1 LKFVKNT
8 TLIWITV
15 WLSACGEGDPKFGY
29 EAANQPPISIAGVA
43 QNVTT
48 GSTVTLDGS
57 ASRDANGDPLTYR
70 WSLTSKPTGSTAS
83 LAASSSA
90 KPTFI
95 ADFPGT
101 YVATL
106 TVNDGKIDGTSST
119 VTVTASFYAAPVAD
133 PGVAQNVTTGSTVT
147 LDGSASRDANGDPL
161 TYRWSLTS
169 KPTGSIAWLAQ
180 STSAKPTF
188 TADLPGTYVATLI
201 VNDGKIDSTSSTV
214 TVTVSST
221 NAAPVAY
228 PGVPQNVTTGS
239 TVTHDGSA
247 SQDANGD
254 ALTYRWSLTSKP
266 TGSKASLAS
275 SSSAKPTFIAD
286 FPGTYVAT
294 LIVNDGKI
302 DSTSNTVTVTASSTN
317 AAPVADPGVAQNVT
331 TGSTVTLDG
340 SFSRDA
346 NGDPLTY
353 RWSLT
358 SKPTGSTASLA
369 SSGSVKPTFIADLP
383 GIYVATLIVNDG
395 KIDST
400 SSTVTVASSP
410 PKVKGIGYVA
420 PNGMTV
426 TLTNFEQY
434 DLGNGYIRYTAT
446 YLQEN
451 KTSLSIDEGSLKL
464 YFKNA
469 DPEDQYA
476 SFGQIQPGP
485 SFTLERRYSWEVP
498 SSSDPML
505 LQYKSK
511 FFSESVA
518 GSLHWIFPIK

>member
-1 LKFVKNT
+1 
-8 TLIWITV
+8 LIWITV

-214 TVTVSST
+214 TV
-221 NAAPVAY
+221 
-228 PGVPQNVTTGS
+228 
-239 TVTHDGSA
+239 
-247 SQDANGD
+247 
-254 ALTYRWSLTSKP
+254 
-266 TGSKASLAS
+266 
-275 SSSAKPTFIAD
+275 
-286 FPGTYVAT
+286 
-294 LIVNDGKI
+294 
-302 DSTSNTVTVTASSTN
+302 
-317 AAPVADPGVAQNVT
+317 
-331 TGSTVTLDG
+331 
-340 SFSRDA
+340 
-346 NGDPLTY
+346 
-353 RWSLT
+353 
-358 SKPTGSTASLA
+358 
-369 SSGSVKPTFIADLP
+369 
-383 GIYVATLIVNDG
+383 
-395 KIDST
+395 
-400 SSTVTVASSP
+400 ASSP

-469 DPEDQYA
+469 DPEEQYA

-485 SFTLERRYSWEVP
+485 RFTLERRYSWEVP

>member
-1 LKFVKNT
+1 
-8 TLIWITV
+8 
-15 WLSACGEGDPKFGY
+15 
-29 EAANQPPISIAGVA
+29 
-43 QNVTT
+43 
-48 GSTVTLDGS
+48 
-57 ASRDANGDPLTYR
+57 
-70 WSLTSKPTGSTAS
+70 
-83 LAASSSA
+83 
-90 KPTFI
+90 
-95 ADFPGT
+95 
-101 YVATL
+101 
-106 TVNDGKIDGTSST
+106 
-119 VTVTASFYAAPVAD
+119 
-133 PGVAQNVTTGSTVT
+133 
-147 LDGSASRDANGDPL
+147 
-161 TYRWSLTS
+161 
-169 KPTGSIAWLAQ
+169 
-180 STSAKPTF
+180 
-188 TADLPGTYVATLI
+188 VATLI
-201 VNDGKIDSTSSTV
+201 VS
-214 TVTVSST
+214 
-221 NAAPVAY
+221 
-228 PGVPQNVTTGS
+228 
-239 TVTHDGSA
+239 
-247 SQDANGD
+247 
-254 ALTYRWSLTSKP
+254 
-266 TGSKASLAS
+266 
-275 SSSAKPTFIAD
+275 
-286 FPGTYVAT
+286 
-294 LIVNDGKI
+294 DGKI

>member
-1 LKFVKNT
+1 MKFVKNT
-8 TLIWITV
+8 ILIWITV

-70 WSLTSKPTGSTAS
+70 WSLTSKPTGS
-83 LAASSSA
+83 
-90 KPTFI
+90 
-95 ADFPGT
+95 
-101 YVATL
+101 
-106 TVNDGKIDGTSST
+106 
-119 VTVTASFYAAPVAD
+119 
-133 PGVAQNVTTGSTVT
+133 
-147 LDGSASRDANGDPL
+147 
-161 TYRWSLTS
+161 
-169 KPTGSIAWLAQ
+169 IAWLAQ
-180 STSAKPTF
+180 SNSAMPTF

-221 NAAPVAY
+221 NAAPIAY
-228 PGVPQNVTTGS
+228 
-239 TVTHDGSA
+239 
-247 SQDANGD
+247 
-254 ALTYRWSLTSKP
+254 
-266 TGSKASLAS
+266 
-275 SSSAKPTFIAD
+275 
-286 FPGTYVAT
+286 
-294 LIVNDGKI
+294 
-302 DSTSNTVTVTASSTN
+302 
-317 AAPVADPGVAQNVT
+317 PGVAQNVT
-331 TGSTVTLDG
+331 TGSTVILDG
-340 SFSRDA
+340 SASRDA

-358 SKPTGSTASLA
+358 SKPTGSTASLV
-369 SSGSVKPTFIADLP
+369 SSSSAKPTFIADFP
-383 GIYVATLIVNDG
+383 GTYVATLIVNDG

-476 SFGQIQPGP
+476 SFGRILPGP
-485 SFTLERRYSWEVP
+485 SFALERRYSWEVP
-498 SSSDPML
+498 SSSDPIL

-511 FFSESVA
+511 FFDESVA
-518 GSLHWIFPIK
+518 GSLYWIFPIK